1 MFATSHRKAWRSS
14 RFIIDKK
21 MPEFPSHVKSKLPKT
36 GTTIFTVMSALANEN
51 DAINLSQGFPDFLC
65 DEKLISLVEQFMRK
79 GLNQYAPMP
88 GILSL
93 REMIAEKTLQLYKS
107 SYNPETEITI
117 TAGGTQAIYAAI
129 TAVINEGD
137 EVIVFEPAYDCYAP
151 AIELNR
157 GIPIYFELQPP
168 DYKIDWNGV
177 KKLISQRTRM
187 IMINSPHNPTGTVLN
202 ANDIRQLQRITQNT
216 DIIILSD
223 EVYEHIIF
231 DDLEH
236 QSILKYPTLAERA
249 FVIFSFGKT
258 YHNTGWKMGY
268 CLAPAELMKEFRK
281 AHQFIVFSSNTPI
294 QHAFAEMMKDPS
306 YYFGLREFYQSKR
319 DYFNKLIGSLPFT
332 INPSSGSYFQCV
344 GYEKITDEKDYDFAV
359 RLTKELGVASI
370 PVSSFY
376 HHGMDY
382 KMLRFCFAKENAT
395 LEKAAERLQKLTKKE
410 SR

>member
-1 MFATSHRKAWRSS
+1 M
-14 RFIIDKK
+14 
-21 MPEFPSHVKSKLPKT
+21 PKT
-36 GTTIFTVMSALANEN
+36 GTTIFTVMSGLANEH

-93 REMIAEKTLQLYKS
+93 REMIAEKTEQLYQSK
-107 SYNPETEITI
+107 YNPETEITI
-117 TAGGTQAIYAAI
+117 TPGGTEAIYAAI
-129 TAVINEGD
+129 TSVIHEGD

-157 GIPIYFELQPP
+157 GVPIYVELNPP
-168 DYKIDWNGV
+168 DYKIDWNAV
-177 KKLISQRTRM
+177 KKLVSQRTKM
-187 IMINSPHNPTGTVLN
+187 IMINSPHNPTGAVLN
-202 ANDIRQLQRITQNT
+202 ANDIRQLQRITQNS

-231 DDLEH
+231 DGLQH
-236 QSILKYPTLAERA
+236 HSILKYPKLAERA

-281 AHQFIVFSSNTPI
+281 AHQFIVFSANTPI

-306 YYFGLREFYQSKR
+306 YYFGLSEFYQKKR
-319 DYFNKLIGSLPFT
+319 DYFIRLIEEVPFT
-332 INPSSGSYFQCV
+332 VTPASGSYFQCV
-344 GYEKITDEKDYDFAV
+344 GYENIAEVKDYDFAI
-359 RLTKELGVASI
+359 RITKEFGVASI

-382 KMLRFCFAKENAT
+382 KMLRFCFAKEDST
-395 LEKAAERLQKLTKKE
+395 LEKAAERLQKLIKKK